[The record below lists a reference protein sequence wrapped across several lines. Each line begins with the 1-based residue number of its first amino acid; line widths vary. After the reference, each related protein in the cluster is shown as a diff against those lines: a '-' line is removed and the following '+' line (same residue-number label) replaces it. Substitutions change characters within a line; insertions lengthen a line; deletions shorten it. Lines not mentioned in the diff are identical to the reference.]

1 MKTINN
7 TIVNSIMK
15 TMKYICLVLLVI
27 GISVSAFG
35 TTWERVTQISDLSS
49 GDVVIVTHNVANGG
63 TAKVMTTSFS
73 SGKYGYVEKTISS
86 NKITTSNSDGVMEL
100 TIKFNSNQTYCA
112 FWTGSGWL
120 QDANDGN
127 KMSVYTELTYDG
139 LTSITGG
146 GNRYWCWSC
155 EIPTSSNSNKAW
167 NLKNAQNT
175 SRAFQYMTA
184 SSTNKFT
191 SCTWNTLGNI
201 CIWKKSCNNP
211 ITNFTPTT
219 KSETYGGSNKT
230 FSITATRSGS
240 GTVTWST
247 NNSSVATVSNG
258 TVTVKGMG
266 TATIT
271 YSVAAD
277 ANNGYCEETRTCV
290 VTVTGEPRTITFKA
304 NGGTG
309 SDYTQTV
316 YYNTQTTLK
325 ANSFT
330 RSGYRFLGWNTNSSA
345 TTIEKADKASIT
357 TTTNITYYAIWK
369 QQVTVTF
376 KPNGGTPNTE
386 YTQDMDVSTSTVLDT
401 HSYSKTGYT
410 FLGFNTNSAAT
421 TASHTSGNSYSF
433 ASNTNLFAIFQ
444 VKNYTVTLSP
454 NGGSGSNQTVNPTY
468 GSAMP
473 TTLSGGGAIVLP
485 TRDGYTFGG
494 YEYNGT
500 TYYDPEGASAHTWDV
515 DGNVTLT
522 AIWTTN
528 TPNLAVASV
537 DHITINSTTPSVTEG
552 KSTTYAYGS
561 TVTLNHG
568 EPTSGYLWAGWNVYK
583 TGEES
588 TKVTVTNNQ
597 FSMPDFDV
605 TVSANLYSD
614 LKAWCMTFEVTDQAG
629 TGDADV
635 HLTSTNG
642 VKVYATNA
650 SGNLIR
656 IQGSSLSVA
665 GTSLYIKITYL
676 DENDNVIEK
685 TASPFRLCNN
695 GSSDYNMVDAGNT
708 SRINLGAVDDYDQTF
723 SISYEPTAYNVIDH
737 YKLKLILQNN
747 NTDKQSFVL
756 DLYGRSL
763 PEEFVIA
770 AKYADDNKW
779 YALPNTLEAT
789 EDASSAITPIEV
801 EVDNNGTPTKVLN
814 APNTVLYRGMEKYKP
829 SPNTQF
835 ASIRF
840 TPNGTNQLEASSTAD
855 KYKMWLSSG
864 DETHGAVHQNW
875 FLKSSNLQA
884 YEMRWDPANGS
895 TKLVGFYNA
904 SGVIKM
910 GFHGTGPKGH
920 DIYFLPVEYTEIET
934 SIMEWGTDHVVIDLR
949 DESGAVSVKSRVGT
963 GALSEAQILGVI
975 NKDAGVYRVSQAL
988 TSADAAKELTLYFYD
1003 AGDAVIGTASFI
1015 VPQLI
1020 SDDNATTG
1028 GLSITKGAAA
1038 TCDLVV
1044 LDGGVL
1050 TVSETSDAEKFTFK
1064 DLYVYGG
1071 GKMVVPSGTHIAFD
1085 HVILRGGHMSSS
1097 WQYQYSHPQI
1107 VLNGTMSNTSGE
1119 IYYDYLTNNSQ
1130 FFSLALPYNV
1140 TLTDIVNPYFNNKRS
1155 WEIHAYD
1162 GKKRITDPQ
1171 AGGWYDVE
1179 VGSPAPAGSGI
1190 AALSSSDHL
1199 TAGVGYTFFGAPQ
1212 KVGTVRQK
1220 WSVNRFKMTLASGSA
1235 EAAKDGVT
1243 VTAHGMTAGVRD
1255 ENVAPNDACWN
1266 MLGNPYLADLG
1277 GTSAFEGGEQVQ
1289 GKILSYHNVKKE
1301 DANGNWTGGWEW
1313 VANETNVRYVRIPN
1327 NQGTEY
1333 EQVRFKDATLKAF
1346 HHFFIQAS
1354 ETGTFSFAIGMRA
1367 QNAPSRMRMNNS
1379 LPTELDVDFLLR
1391 LGGDEVGFGLTFD
1404 KDFSADVDLGE
1415 DMPEDLAGTNMKAY
1429 TLVGTERLTFN
1440 GLPYTAA
1447 SQLIPVGYR
1456 AHVAGEYTFAY
1467 KADENADYI
1476 DHIWLTDN
1484 VTNDV
1489 VDLKSESYDF
1499 TTEAGVFDERF
1510 TLNIVFSSQITTDI
1524 DSAGV
1529 DGYDRPLKFIYQD
1542 KLYILRNGVWY
1553 DATGK
1558 VVKGFNK

>member
-1 MKTINN
+1 MKNERNEVMKTINN

-27 GISVSAFG
+27 GISVNAWSA
-35 TTWERVTQISDLSS
+35 TWQRVTSIGDLSS
-49 GDVVIVTHNVANGG
+49 GDEVIVTHNVANGG
-63 TAKVMTTSFS
+63 TAKVMTTSLS
-73 SGKYGYVEKTISS
+73 NGKYSFVEKSVS
-86 NKITTSNSDGVMEL
+86 ADGKITTTDADGVFVL
-100 TIKFNSNQTYCA
+100 KIKFNGNSTYCA

-127 KMSVYTELTYDG
+127 KMSVYTDINTYEG
-139 LTSITGG
+139 LTTITGG
-146 GNRYWCWSC
+146 GSRYWCWSC
-155 EIPTSSNSNKAW
+155 EIPTSSNTNKAW

-175 SRAFQYMTA
+175 TRAFQFMTA

-201 CIWKKSCNNP
+201 CIWKKACNNP

-230 FSITATRSGS
+230 FSITAARSGS
-240 GTVTWST
+240 GAVSWST
-247 NNSSVATVSNG
+247 SNSSVATVSNG
-258 TVTVKGMG
+258 TVTVKGKG
-266 TATIT
+266 SATIT
-271 YSVAAD
+271 YSVAA
-277 ANNGYCEETRTCV
+277 NGDYCDEIRTCV

-316 YYNTQTTLK
+316 YYNTATTLK

-330 RSGYRFLGWNTNSSA
+330 RSGYRFLGWNTDKDA
-345 TTIEKADKASIT
+345 TTATKADKASVT
-357 TTTNITYYAIWK
+357 TTTDITYYAIWK

-386 YTQDMDVSTSTVLDT
+386 YTQNVDISTSTTLDS
-401 HSYSKTGYT
+401 HSYTKTGYD

-421 TASHTSGNSYSF
+421 TASHTSGSSYSF

-454 NGGSGSNQTVNPTY
+454 NGGSGSNQTVTTTY

-537 DHITINSTTPSVTEG
+537 DHITISSTTPSVTEG
-552 KSTTYAYGS
+552 NSTTYAYGS

-568 EPTSGYLWAGWNVYK
+568 NPTSGYLWAGWNVYK

-695 GSSDYNMVDAGNT
+695 GSSNYNVADG
-708 SRINLGAVDDYDQTF
+708 SRINLGAVDEYDQTF

-737 YKLKLILQNN
+737 YKLKLTLQNS
-747 NTDKQSFVL
+747 NTDKQSVVL

-779 YALPNTLEAT
+779 YALPNTLAASLS
-789 EDASSAITPIEV
+789 ASSPITPIEV
-801 EVDNNGTPTKVLN
+801 EVDNNSTPTKVLN
-814 APNTVLYRGMEKYKP
+814 APNTVLYRGLEKYKP
-829 SPNTQF
+829 DPNTQF

-840 TPNGTNQLEASSTAD
+840 TSDGSNHLEASSTLD
-855 KYKMWLSSG
+855 QYKMWLASG
-864 DETHGAVHQNW
+864 GAVLQNW
-875 FLKSSNLQA
+875 FLKSADLQS
-884 YEMRWDPANGS
+884 YEMRGDPANGS
-895 TKLVGFYNA
+895 TKLVGFYN
-904 SGVIKM
+904 SSDIKM

-934 SIMEWGTDHVVIDLR
+934 SIMEWGTDHIVIDLR
-949 DESGAVSVKSRVGT
+949 DESGAATVKTRVGV
-963 GALSEAQILGVI
+963 GALGEAQTLGAI
-975 NKDAGVYRVSQAL
+975 KKDAGVYRLNATL
-988 TSADAAKELTLYFYD
+988 TASDAAKEMKLYFYD
-1003 AGDAVIGTASFI
+1003 AGDAVIGTASFV
-1015 VPQLI
+1015 VPLLI
-1020 SDDNATTG
+1020 SDDDATTS
-1028 GLSITKGAAA
+1028 GLSITKADAA
-1038 TCDLVV
+1038 TCDLVI

-1050 TVSETSDAEKFTFK
+1050 TVSETSDGNKYTFK

-1071 GKMVVPSGTHIAFD
+1071 GKMVVPSGKYIAFD
-1085 HVILRGGHMSSS
+1085 HVILRGGHLSSS

-1107 VLNGTMSNTSGE
+1107 VLNGTMSNTAGE

-1140 TLTDIVNPYFNNKRS
+1140 TLTDIVNPSFSNKRS
-1155 WEIHAYD
+1155 WQIHGYD
-1162 GKKRITDPQ
+1162 GAKRASGSQ
-1171 AGGWYDVE
+1171 VEGWYDVE
-1179 VGSPAPAGSGI
+1179 DGTANISP
-1190 AALSSSDHL
+1190 LTSSDHL
-1199 TAGVGYTFFGAPQ
+1199 TAGIGYTFWGAMQ
-1212 KVGTVRQK
+1212 KVGGVRQK
-1220 WSVNRFKMTLASGSA
+1220 WSVNRFKMTLASGSP
-1235 EAAKDGVT
+1235 EAAKAGVS
-1243 VTAHGMTAGVRD
+1243 VTAHGMTDGKLN
-1255 ENVAPNDACWN
+1255 EGVAPNDACWN

-1277 GTSAFEGGEQVQ
+1277 GTQSFEDGEQVR
-1289 GKILSYHNVKKE
+1289 GTILSYHNKKILDE
-1301 DANGNWTGGWEW
+1301 NDNWTGGWEW
-1313 VANETNVRYVRIPN
+1313 EANETNVRYVRIPN

-1333 EQVRFKDATLKAF
+1333 EQVRFKDATLRAF

-1354 ETGTFSFAIGMRA
+1354 TSGTFSFDISMRA
-1367 QNAPSRMRMNNS
+1367 NAAPARKNKKTS
-1379 LPTELDVDFLLR
+1379 LPEEMDVDIYLVQ
-1391 LGGDEVGFGLTFD
+1391 GGDQIKFGLTLSD
-1404 KDFSADVDLGE
+1404 DFSTNVEPGE
-1415 DMPEDLAGTNMKAY
+1415 DLVEDLDGTGMKAY
-1429 TLVGTERLTFN
+1429 TLVGGQRLTYN
-1440 GLPYTAA
+1440 GIPYAA
-1447 SQLIPVGYR
+1447 AEQLIPLGYR
-1456 AHVAGEYTFAY
+1456 ANYAGDYSFEYKEDEYT
-1467 KADENADYI
+1467 NYI
-1476 DHIWLTDN
+1476 EHLWLTDKKES
-1484 VTNDV
+1484 TT
-1489 VDLKSESYDF
+1489 VDLLEHAYNFVTDSGIEDDRFMLNVVF
-1499 TTEAGVFDERF
+1499 TENTATGMDDGINDE
-1510 TLNIVFSSQITTDI
+1510 N
-1524 DSAGV
+1524 GK
-1529 DGYDRPLKFIYQD
+1529 PKKFIYRDQ
-1542 KLYILRNGVWY
+1542 LYILRGGVIY

-1558 VVKGFNK
+1558 RVREINK